1 MQISARAAKV
11 KRLKIN
17 LTKSIKST
25 IAREGLNGIVVSV
38 VSLSQANAG
47 ATWPSY
53 CFPRA
58 MAKGSACASSSWC
71 RRKIEKTYQS
81 MSMSLLR
88 PQPPQR
94 SYEVQRGLRTFPR
107 ERQRKVLLVC
117 DSEGFCLCG
126 FPSWHSCLGSFF
138 VPGKRREEAT
148 RCNVAFVLCPESDG
162 EGFCL
167 CEFLLV
173 S

>member
-1 MQISARAAKV
+1 MLPFSVQLIFVVDSCGIRIPYRNASKS
-11 KRLKIN
+11 
-17 LTKSIKST
+17 KSIKSA

-58 MAKGSACASSSWC
+58 MAKGSACVSSSCC

-88 PQPPQR
+88 PQTPRR

-107 ERQRKVLLVC
+107 ERQRKVLLVWVP
-117 DSEGFCLCG
+117 CG
-126 FPSWHSCLGSFF
+126 RVRTVAAASC
-138 VPGKRREEAT
+138 GKSCCTSRRRKEIQVGKNSQEWISNREEF
-148 RCNVAFVLCPESDG
+148 RI
-162 EGFCL
+162 
-167 CEFLLV
+167 
-173 S
+173 